1 MRVKEILQR
10 KPGTVI
16 TIREG
21 ETIGTAVRL
30 LMRHGIGGL
39 AVVDADGALTG
50 FIGERDIVDVLHRH
64 EGEVRHMQVARVMRR
79 APACSLDDDVID
91 VMARMTGERLRHL
104 VAVDQDRPVGVISV
118 GDIVKQRLGE
128 LEMETGV
135 LRDYVAAQR
144 AV

>member
-1 MRVKEILQR
+1 MRVRDILQR
-10 KPGTVI
+10 KSGTVI

-21 ETIGTAVRL
+21 ETIGTAARL

-39 AVVDADGALTG
+39 AVVDAVGVLAG
-50 FIGERDIVDVLHRH
+50 FIGERDIVDVLNRH

>member
-1 MRVKEILQR
+1 MRVKDILQR
-10 KPGTVI
+10 KSGTLI

-30 LMRHGIGGL
+30 LMHHGIGGL

-50 FIGERDIVDVLHRH
+50 FIGERDIVDVLYRH

-79 APACSLDDDVID
+79 APACNVEDDVID

>member
-1 MRVKEILQR
+1 MRVREILQR
-10 KPGTVI
+10 KAGTVI
-16 TIREG
+16 TITAG
-21 ETIGTAVRL
+21 ETIGAAARL

-39 AVVDADGALTG
+39 AVVDAGGALTG
-50 FIGERDIVDVLHRH
+50 FIGERDIVDALNRH
-64 EGEVRHMQVARVMRR
+64 DGEVRHMQVARVMRK
-79 APACSLDDDVID
+79 APACGLEDDVID

-104 VAVDQDRPVGVISV
+104 VAVDQGRPVGVISV